1 MKFRIYFSI
10 IIAGLS
16 LLNFSCSEQK
26 KEQPAAK
33 QGIKYT
39 CPMHPEIIRDEPGS
53 CPICHMDLVPV
64 TKTESPVLMLS
75 DSQIKLANIKT
86 MTVGSGTFQNQ
97 MEIKG
102 KIVTDA
108 NGIEIISA
116 RYNGRVDRLYVKEIG
131 SPVQK
136 GQKLYSIYSEEL
148 LALQTDYLLNLK
160 QQDEFPNESIYKKLT
175 EAAKHKLAL
184 YGWSETQIAQ
194 LKSRKKTDA
203 LLTVYAPISG
213 IVKEINLIEGSYIN
227 TGMALFR
234 IENSNN
240 LWVEADVY
248 PHELKNIKTG
258 QTIQVLIPGFEDQ
271 AIASKLDFINPQ
283 YNDAQQIVTIRAS
296 IKNPDLNFQEGM
308 LAKII
313 INKAA
318 ENEVLSIPVDA
329 IVRHQNQKHVW
340 VQTEKNTYEPRKI
353 ETDKENE
360 NFAIVKSGLNSG
372 EQIVYSGAYLLYSEY
387 KLKKGHLVL

>member
-1 MKFRIYFSI
+1 
-10 IIAGLS
+10 
-16 LLNFSCSEQK
+16 
-26 KEQPAAK
+26 
-33 QGIKYT
+33 
-39 CPMHPEIIRDEPGS
+39 
-53 CPICHMDLVPV
+53 
-64 TKTESPVLMLS
+64 
-75 DSQIKLANIKT
+75 
-86 MTVGSGTFQNQ
+86 
-97 MEIKG
+97 
-102 KIVTDA
+102 
-108 NGIEIISA
+108 
-116 RYNGRVDRLYVKEIG
+116 
-131 SPVQK
+131 
-136 GQKLYSIYSEEL
+136 
-148 LALQTDYLLNLK
+148 
-160 QQDEFPNESIYKKLT
+160 
-175 EAAKHKLAL
+175 
-184 YGWSETQIAQ
+184 
-194 LKSRKKTDA
+194 
-203 LLTVYAPISG
+203 
-213 IVKEINLIEGSYIN
+213 
-227 TGMALFR
+227 MALFR

-258 QTIQVLIPGFEDQ
+258 QTIQVVIPGFEDQ
-271 AIASKLDFINPQ
+271 AIASKVDFINPQ

-308 LAKII
+308 LAKVI

-387 KLKKGHLVL
+387 KLKKDIWFYNITTSLNFKI